1 MEMFYAYE
9 LAIPVYVVNLSGEPL
24 SPWLIYH
31 SAKVFGTLREACEAI
46 LSDSIDYADY

>member
-31 SAKVFGTLREACEAI
+31 SAKVARRKVLLQAA
-46 LSDSIDYADY
+46 